1 MHDVNL
7 YAVLVAGVVPM
18 VVGSLWYGPL
28 FGKRWL
34 AMMEMSAEEIQEGF
48 NPIKTYGVS
57 LLLSL
62 LTAFILAQLI
72 AEIAPA
78 DVSSMEGGG
87 ASAMVGVHVGL
98 MALVAFV
105 IPAAHQSVTFEKR
118 KAGLAWLNVAYNGV
132 ALVLQAVVIALWR

>member
-7 YAVLVAGVVPM
+7 FAVLVAGIVPM
-18 VVGSLWYGPL
+18 IVGALWYGPL

-34 AMMEMSAEEIQEGF
+34 AMMEMTAAEVQEGF
-48 NPIKTYGVS
+48 NPVKTYGVS

-62 LTAFILAQLI
+62 LTAYILAQLI
-72 AEIAPA
+72 AEIAPH

-87 ASAMVGVHVGL
+87 GSAMVGVHVGL

-105 IPAAHQSVTFEKR
+105 LPAAHQSVTFEKR
-118 KAGLAWLNVAYNGV
+118 RAGLAWLNVAYNGV
-132 ALVLQAVVIALWR
+132 ALIGQAVVIALWR